1 MPPRPLACLAAALV
15 LAGVVP
21 ARGSD
26 TAFPP
31 ALAAVHSRLDAHD
44 IPGSRRA
51 LAWLATEPLDSSS
64 ALALEAARG
73 RFALLTY
80 DLDPARATLTAAVRD
95 ADAAGASVLA
105 ARSRVWLAQT
115 LVALGDVPAARELTR
130 TAYDALVVEHD
141 ERGEF
146 GALQLLTTFSHVNQR
161 TLMVRQLKIASDL
174 DEPVLEARVRNHWA
188 SALLGAG
195 RFGPALAEAEHAERL
210 ARSRPQ
216 QGGWLISHAL
226 GFHAWALRAHGD
238 YPAALALN
246 REAVREAMAYGDLES
261 AAWNW
266 VGAGDSLD
274 GMLRAREMA
283 EAMRQ
288 GLAVARRS
296 GMPALI
302 HSLTASVARGEFLNR
317 RWGAAA
323 RMYEEALARPL
334 GDSPVYPRVRL
345 SECRRQLGQLDEA
358 LRQVDRALA
367 AARERTE
374 PDGETQALAQRAE
387 VLQDLGREDE
397 ARRSIADC
405 LERLEAMRRD
415 LAPSD
420 LLKRGFADVHDDY
433 AVAVDILG
441 RQHRAEDALAAAEQ
455 GRARALADL
464 LLSRRAAERTQMAD
478 DSDTGQ
484 WRLDATPPE
493 TADRPADATALTPDD
508 PPDLPEDVAFRSTAA
523 APALDARALADLA
536 RRLDTTLVVYW
547 IQDRG
552 SYVWAV
558 GQDGSVHCAR
568 IALGRA
574 AIDDL
579 VRIATTSWPNVAVRG
594 SPPTHVASAPHE
606 AAPALSRL
614 YSALVAP
621 IAAWLPSAPGARLT
635 IVPHGSLFQLS
646 FGALI
651 DPRGRYLIERYS
663 TGYAPGGAALADALT
678 PHVDRPA
685 AVGALLVADP
695 RRAVSPDGTV
705 LPQLAGARAEVRL
718 VARTL
723 SAEDISDTVLVG
735 EAATEEA
742 VRAAAPHAKVIHFAA
757 HAFADEGGN
766 RDPFIALASSRS
778 AHAARAADG
787 RLTASEIYA
796 LPLTAD
802 LVVLS
807 ACRSAS
813 GKISSDGIADL
824 SRAFI
829 AAGAPSV
836 VASLWEAADA
846 PTAILMKA
854 FYRAYAAGAPKDRAL
869 RDAQLH
875 LLRELRAGHV
885 TVDVNGT
892 RTTLPEHPMFWA
904 GFVLQGK
911 P

>member
-1 MPPRPLACLAAALV
+1 MRSRPRACLAATLV
-15 LAGVVP
+15 LASVIP

-26 TAFPP
+26 AVFPP
-31 ALAAVHSRLDAHD
+31 ALAALHARLDAHD
-44 IPGSRRA
+44 IPGSRTA
-51 LAWLATEPLDSSS
+51 LASLATQSLDSSS

-73 RFALLTY
+73 RFSLLTY
-80 DLDPARATLTAAVRD
+80 DLDAARTTLTAAVRD
-95 ADAAGASVLA
+95 ADGAGAAVLA

-115 LVALGDVPAARELTR
+115 LVALGDVRAARELTGQ
-130 TAYDALVVEHD
+130 AYDALVAEHD

-146 GALQLLTTFSHVNQR
+146 SALQLLTTFSHVNQR
-161 TLMVRQLKIASDL
+161 TLMERQLKIASDL
-174 DEPVLEARVRNHWA
+174 DDPVLESRVRNHWA
-188 SALLGAG
+188 SALLAAG

-238 YPAALALN
+238 FSAALALN

-274 GMLRAREMA
+274 GMFRMREMA

-288 GLAVARRS
+288 GLAVARQS
-296 GMPALI
+296 GMPALV
-302 HSLTASVARGEFLNR
+302 HSLTASVARGEFANH
-317 RWGAAA
+317 RWAAAA
-323 RMYEEALARPL
+323 RLYEEALARPL
-334 GDSPVYPRVRL
+334 GDSPVYPTVRL

-358 LRQVDRALA
+358 LRQADRAVA
-367 AARERTE
+367 AAHERAE

-387 VLQDLGREDE
+387 VLQDLGREAE
-397 ARRSIADC
+397 ARRSITDC

-420 LLKRGFADVHDDY
+420 VLKRGFADVHDDY

-464 LLSRRAAERTQMAD
+464 LLSRRAVERSQIVEARD
-478 DSDTGQ
+478 DGSWQ
-484 WRLDATPPE
+484 LEATPSG
-493 TADRPADATALTPDD
+493 ADGTSADATALTPDD

-523 APALDARALADLA
+523 AAALDARALADLA
-536 RRLDTTLVVYW
+536 RRLDTTLLVYW

-552 SYVWAV
+552 SYVWTV
-558 GQDGSVHCAR
+558 GQDGAVHSAR
-568 IALGRA
+568 IALRRA
-574 AIDDL
+574 GIDDL
-579 VRIATTSWPNVAVRG
+579 VRIATTSWPNVVVRG
-594 SPPTHVASAPHE
+594 SAATHPASAPHE
-606 AAPALSRL
+606 AAPALARL
-614 YSALVAP
+614 YNALIAPVAP
-621 IAAWLPSAPGARLT
+621 WLPSAPGARLT

-663 TGYAPGGAALADALT
+663 PGYAPGGAALADALT
-678 PHVDRPA
+678 PHADRPVA
-685 AVGALLVADP
+685 AGALLVADP

-723 SAEDISDTVLVG
+723 SPENTSETVLVG
-735 EAATEEA
+735 ETATEEA
-742 VRAAAPHAKVIHFAA
+742 VRAAAPRAKVIHLAA
-757 HAFADEGGN
+757 HAFADQDGD
-766 RDPFIALASSRS
+766 RDPFIALAASRGVHD
-778 AHAARAADG
+778 AHARDG

-846 PTAILMKA
+846 TTAILIKA

-869 RDAQLH
+869 RQAQLH

-892 RTTLPEHPMFWA
+892 RAALPEHPMFWA

>member
-1 MPPRPLACLAAALV
+1 MLPRPLACLAAALV
-15 LAGVVP
+15 LASVVP

-26 TAFPP
+26 AVFSPP
-31 ALAAVHSRLDAHD
+31 LAAAHALLDAHD
-44 IPGSRRA
+44 IAGSRRA
-51 LAWLATEPLDSSS
+51 LESLAAQPLEPSS

-80 DLDPARATLTAAVRD
+80 DLDTARATLTAAVRD
-95 ADAAGASVLA
+95 AEAAGATVLA

-115 LVALGDVPAARELTR
+115 LVALGDVPSARELTR
-130 TAYDALVVEHD
+130 KAYDVLVAEHD

-146 GALQLLTTFSHVNQR
+146 SALQLLTTFSHVNQR
-161 TLMVRQLKIASDL
+161 ALMVRQLTIASDL
-174 DEPVLEARVRNHWA
+174 DDPVLEARVRNHWA

-195 RFGPALAEAEHAERL
+195 RFGPGLAEAEHAERL

-216 QGGWLISHAL
+216 QGGWLVSHAL

-238 YPAALALN
+238 FSGALALN

-274 GMLRAREMA
+274 GMLRMREMA

-296 GMPALI
+296 GMPALV
-302 HSLTASVARGEFLNR
+302 HSLTASVARGEFANR
-317 RWGAAA
+317 RWDAAA
-323 RMYEEALARPL
+323 QLYEEALARPL
-334 GDSPVYPRVRL
+334 GDSPVYPTVRL

-358 LRQVDRALA
+358 LRQADRALA
-367 AARERTE
+367 AARERAE

-387 VLQDLGREDE
+387 VLQDLGREEE
-397 ARRSIADC
+397 ARRSITDC

-420 LLKRGFADVHDDY
+420 VLKRGFADVHDDY

-455 GRARALADL
+455 GRARAFADL
-464 LLSRRAAERTQMAD
+464 LLSRRAAERTQMAED
-478 DSDTGQ
+478 RDAEK
-484 WRLDATPPE
+484 WRLEATPSG
-493 TADRPADATALTPDD
+493 TADTSTDAAALTPDD
-508 PPDLPEDVAFRSTAA
+508 PPELPEDLAFRSTAA
-523 APALDARALADLA
+523 APALDARALANLA

-547 IQDRG
+547 MQDRG
-552 SYVWAV
+552 SYVWTV
-558 GQDGSVHCAR
+558 GQDGGVHGAR
-568 IALGRA
+568 IALRRA

-579 VRIATTSWPNVAVRG
+579 VRVATTSWPNVAVRG
-594 SPPTHVASAPHE
+594 TPATHLASTPHE

-614 YSALVAP
+614 YTALIAP
-621 IAAWLPSAPGARLT
+621 IAPWLPSAPGARLT

-663 TGYAPGGAALADALT
+663 PGYAPGGAALADALT
-678 PHVDRPA
+678 PHADRPPA
-685 AVGALLVADP
+685 AGALLVADP
-695 RRAVSPDGTV
+695 QRAVSPDGTV

-723 SAEDISDTVLVG
+723 SAADTVDTVLIG
-735 EAATEEA
+735 ETATEEA
-742 VRAAAPHAKVIHFAA
+742 VRAAAPRARVIHFAA
-757 HAFADEGGN
+757 HAFADAGGG
-766 RDPFIALASSRS
+766 RDPFIALASSRGLHG
-778 AHAARAADG
+778 AHAVDG

-846 PTAILMKA
+846 TTAILMKA
-854 FYRAYAAGAPKDRAL
+854 FYRAYAAGEPKDRAL
-869 RDAQLH
+869 REAQLH

-885 TVDVNGT
+885 TVAVNGA
-892 RTTLPEHPMFWA
+892 RATLPEHPMFWA

>member
-15 LAGVVP
+15 LASAAP

-26 TAFPP
+26 TLFSPP
-31 ALAAVHSRLDAHD
+31 LAAAHALLDAHD
-44 IPGSRRA
+44 IPGSRTA
-51 LAWLATEPLDSSS
+51 LASLATQSLDSSS
-64 ALALEAARG
+64 VLALEAARG

-80 DLDPARATLTAAVRD
+80 DLGAARTTLTATVNE
-95 ADAAGASVLA
+95 ADTAGASVLA

-115 LVALGDVPAARELTR
+115 LVALGDVPAARDLTR
-130 TAYDALVVEHD
+130 KAYDVLVAEHD

-146 GALQLLTTFSHVNQR
+146 SALQLLTTFSHVNQR
-161 TLMVRQLKIASDL
+161 ALMVRQLAIASDL
-174 DEPVLEARVRNHWA
+174 DDPVLESRVRNHWA

-195 RFGPALAEAEHAERL
+195 RFGPGLAEAEHAERL

-238 YPAALALN
+238 YSAALALN
-246 REAVREAMAYGDLES
+246 REAVREAMTYGDLES

-274 GMLRAREMA
+274 GMLRTREMA
-283 EAMRQ
+283 DAMRQ

-302 HSLTASVARGEFLNR
+302 HSLTASVARGEFANR
-317 RWGAAA
+317 RWDAAA
-323 RMYEEALARPL
+323 RLYEEALARPL
-334 GDSPVYPRVRL
+334 GDSPVYPTVRL

-358 LRQVDRALA
+358 LRQADRALA
-367 AARERTE
+367 ASHERAE

-397 ARRSIADC
+397 ARRAIADC

-420 LLKRGFADVHDDY
+420 VLKRGFADVHDDY

-464 LLSRRAAERTQMAD
+464 LLSRRAAERTQIAED
-478 DSDTGQ
+478 RDAEK
-484 WRLDATPPE
+484 WRLEATPSGVDD
-493 TADRPADATALTPDD
+493 TIADATALTPDD
-508 PPDLPEDVAFRSTAA
+508 PPDLPEDVAFRSTSA

-536 RRLDTTLVVYW
+536 RRLDTTLLVYW

-552 SYVWAV
+552 SYVWTV
-558 GQDGSVHCAR
+558 SQDGGVHSVR
-568 IALGRA
+568 IALRRA

-594 SPPTHVASAPHE
+594 SAPSHPASGPHE
-606 AAPALSRL
+606 AGPALSRL
-614 YSALVAP
+614 YSALIAPVAR
-621 IAAWLPSAPGARLT
+621 WLPSAPGARLT

-663 TGYAPGGAALADALT
+663 PGYAPGGAALADALT
-678 PHVDRPA
+678 PHADRPPA
-685 AVGALLVADP
+685 TGALLVADP
-695 RRAVSPDGTV
+695 HRALSPNGAV

-723 SAEDISDTVLVG
+723 TADAAADTVLVG
-735 EAATEEA
+735 ETATEEA
-742 VRAAAPHAKVIHFAA
+742 VRTAAPRARVIHFAV
-757 HAFADEGGN
+757 HAFADAGGD
-766 RDPFIALASSRS
+766 RDPFIALASSRGVRG
-778 AHAARAADG
+778 AHAVDG

-846 PTAILMKA
+846 TTAILMKA
-854 FYRAYAAGAPKDRAL
+854 FYRAYTAGEPKDRAL
-869 RDAQLH
+869 REAQLH

-885 TVDVNGT
+885 TVEMSGK
-892 RTTLPEHPMFWA
+892 RATLPEDPMFWA